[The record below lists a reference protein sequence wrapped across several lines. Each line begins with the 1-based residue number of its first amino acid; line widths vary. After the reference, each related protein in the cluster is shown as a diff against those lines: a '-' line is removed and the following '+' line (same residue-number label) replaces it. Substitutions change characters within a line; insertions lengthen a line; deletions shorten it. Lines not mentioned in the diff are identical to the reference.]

1 MTLAYWNGS
10 LLPLDEVSVSPL
22 DRGFLFADGV
32 YEVVAVYDGRIFEL
46 DAHLDRLARSLDAI
60 RIAPGLDRAA
70 LAAVFERLAAEA
82 PRPAATVYI
91 QVTRGAPAQRSH
103 AFPASAQA
111 SILAFASPLKRLGR
125 DQQQAGFALVSAPD
139 IRWLRCDIKSIAL
152 LPSVLA
158 AQHAAEAGALETV
171 MLRDG
176 LVTEC
181 AASNVFVVK
190 GGRVATP
197 AADHRILDGINRRI
211 AIRLAAEAGIPL
223 EQRDVAEAE
232 LRAADEIWITSTT
245 KELAPIVR
253 LDGAAVG
260 DGRPGP
266 VWRRLRDAFDHLAG
280 GPAEL

>member
-10 LLPLDEVSVSPL
+10 YLSLDEVKISPL

-46 DAHLDRLARSLDAI
+46 EAHLDRLARSLAAI
-60 RIAPGLDRAA
+60 RIDPGLDRAA
-70 LAAVFERLAAEA
+70 LAAVFQRLAETA
-82 PRPAATVYI
+82 PRPAATIYM

-111 SILAFASPLKRLGR
+111 SILAFAGALKRLGR
-125 DQQQAGFALVSAPD
+125 AQQEDGFALVSAPD
-139 IRWLRCDIKSIAL
+139 VRWLRCDIKSIAL

-158 AQHAAEAGALETV
+158 AQNAAEAGALETV

-176 LVTEC
+176 LVSEC

-190 GGRVATP
+190 DGRVATP
-197 AADHRILDGINRRI
+197 IADHRILDGINRRLVL
-211 AIRLAAEAGIPL
+211 RLAAGLGIAI
-223 EQRDVAEAE
+223 EERDVTEAE
-232 LRAADEIWITSTT
+232 LRAADEVWITSTT

-260 DGRPGP
+260 SGRPGP
-266 VWRRLRDAFDHLAG
+266 VWRQVRDAFDRLTG
-280 GPAEL
+280 LPV

>member
-1 MTLAYWNGS
+1 
-10 LLPLDEVSVSPL
+10 
-22 DRGFLFADGV
+22 
-32 YEVVAVYDGRIFEL
+32 
-46 DAHLDRLARSLDAI
+46 
-60 RIAPGLDRAA
+60 
-70 LAAVFERLAAEA
+70 
-82 PRPAATVYI
+82 
-91 QVTRGAPAQRSH
+91 
-103 AFPASAQA
+103 
-111 SILAFASPLKRLGR
+111 
-125 DQQQAGFALVSAPD
+125 
-139 IRWLRCDIKSIAL
+139 
-152 LPSVLA
+152 
-158 AQHAAEAGALETV
+158 

-260 DGRPGP
+260 DGRPGL
-266 VWRRLRDAFDHLAG
+266 VWRRLRDAFDRLVGVPAG
-280 GPAEL
+280 L

>member
-10 LLPLDEVSVSPL
+10 YLPLDEVKVSPL

-46 DAHLDRLARSLDAI
+46 DAHLDRLARSLAAV
-60 RIAPGLDRAA
+60 RIDPGLDRAA
-70 LAAVFERLAAEA
+70 LAAVFLRLAETA
-82 PRPAATVYI
+82 PRPAATIYM

-103 AFPASAQA
+103 AFPAGAQA
-111 SILAFASPLKRLGR
+111 SILAFAGPLKRLGR
-125 DQQQAGFALVSAPD
+125 AQQEDGFALVTAPD

-158 AQHAAEAGALETV
+158 AQRATEAGVLETV
-171 MLRDG
+171 MIRDG
-176 LVTEC
+176 LVSEC

-190 GGRVATP
+190 DGRVVTP
-197 AADHRILDGINRRI
+197 VADHRILDGINRRI
-211 AIRLAAEAGIPL
+211 AIRLATELGIPV

-232 LRAADEIWITSTT
+232 LRTADEIWITSTT

-260 DGRPGP
+260 SGRPGP
-266 VWRRLRDAFDHLAG
+266 VWRRVREAFDGLVG
-280 GPAEL
+280 EPA